1 MSGFDITRWTL
12 EKRVVAGAVFALF
25 ALAGTITYFQ
35 LPRAEDPGFIVR
47 QAVIVTE
54 FPGASAERVEEL
66 VTDPLEEGLQ
76 KLVGLDFINSISQA
90 GQSVIFVAA
99 QETLDDVGNFWDEM
113 RERVGDQAPSLPRE
127 VIGPFINDD
136 FGDVFGTL
144 LAVTGDGFNLAELED
159 IADDLRRK
167 FLQLPDVGKV
177 ELIGLPARRIWLEYD
192 EARLAELG
200 IGAEQIASALQGQNI
215 LSPSGR
221 VLAADRVFEVQA
233 EGSFR
238 SLRELASTLIR
249 VNDRAF
255 PLEELVRIRQG
266 YADDPAAPSMSF
278 TGRTA
283 VGIAISMVPGG
294 KLTELGPQVRALSEK
309 LTEDLPVGI
318 ELHLASYQTAVVET
332 AVNNFANNLLQSVFI
347 VLAVMLVALGLR
359 TGLIVGAMVP
369 MTILTT
375 FAIMGLLD
383 IGINKM
389 SLTALIISLGLLVDN
404 GIVMSESILV
414 RRNRGE
420 PLAKA
425 AIDTARELK
434 VPLLISS
441 ITTVAA
447 LLPTYLAESTTG
459 EYTAPIAEVVAIA
472 LLGSWVIS
480 LTFIPLACTLFMGQA
495 PSPSARSSNS
505 TDNTSRYRS
514 LLQVLIRY
522 RWVSLV
528 VFVMVLVGS
537 GTLMQYVPQQFFP
550 GKPWPQLTI
559 ELELPQGTPRSKT
572 NAVVNDVERF
582 FQKTLVADGWS
593 EQEATDKVAGDV
605 ARSGNMGLV
614 SWSAF
619 VGEGAPRFVLGYAP
633 EQPKENYAYFIV
645 NVENYATI
653 EAVIDS
659 IEQYI
664 ADRFPE
670 ALTRVLPLR
679 NGPPLQYPVEIR
691 LSGDNIAELRRI
703 VTQTEAKLRATPGL
717 VRVGNDWGPDRPR
730 VTVDVD
736 PIRLRAADLT
746 NIDVARSLDTAFRGR
761 VLSVFR
767 DGKDIVPIELRRLG
781 STEASVDDLT
791 SVSVYRRQGT
801 SVPLLQV

>member
-404 GIVMSESILV
+404 GIV
-414 RRNRGE
+414 
-420 PLAKA
+420 
-425 AIDTARELK
+425 
-434 VPLLISS
+434 
-441 ITTVAA
+441 
-447 LLPTYLAESTTG
+447 
-459 EYTAPIAEVVAIA
+459 
-472 LLGSWVIS
+472 
-480 LTFIPLACTLFMGQA
+480 
-495 PSPSARSSNS
+495 
-505 TDNTSRYRS
+505 
-514 LLQVLIRY
+514 
-522 RWVSLV
+522 
-528 VFVMVLVGS
+528 
-537 GTLMQYVPQQFFP
+537 
-550 GKPWPQLTI
+550 
-559 ELELPQGTPRSKT
+559 
-572 NAVVNDVERF
+572 
-582 FQKTLVADGWS
+582 
-593 EQEATDKVAGDV
+593 
-605 ARSGNMGLV
+605 
-614 SWSAF
+614 
-619 VGEGAPRFVLGYAP
+619 
-633 EQPKENYAYFIV
+633 
-645 NVENYATI
+645 
-653 EAVIDS
+653 
-659 IEQYI
+659 
-664 ADRFPE
+664 
-670 ALTRVLPLR
+670 
-679 NGPPLQYPVEIR
+679 
-691 LSGDNIAELRRI
+691 
-703 VTQTEAKLRATPGL
+703 
-717 VRVGNDWGPDRPR
+717 
-730 VTVDVD
+730 
-736 PIRLRAADLT
+736 
-746 NIDVARSLDTAFRGR
+746 
-761 VLSVFR
+761 
-767 DGKDIVPIELRRLG
+767 
-781 STEASVDDLT
+781 
-791 SVSVYRRQGT
+791 
-801 SVPLLQV
+801 